1 MCQASSLNIGSASNR
16 SVNLTCYNARLR
28 IWIMRSFLHYLMLVV
43 FMLVAAPAS
52 STQAQG
58 VSTDDEIE
66 SGAVVCA
73 PGIYLSDPGDCLPAG
88 PSAYIT
94 EMAMLGLDFPPRPL
108 PASKPDRGLV
118 PLPYLYFKL
127 DKDLVPVLSGPGG
140 DSIGQDF
147 QPGFVYVSYIDRVD
161 TGRGIYYML
170 PSGGWIPGKGSRVSE
185 YSAFQ
190 GLEFKSTPQN
200 AFAWPLPFYTGSIPV
215 YRSPGYNA
223 PLTERILY
231 PYVDI
236 VQVYDTQQANG
247 VDWNMIGPDQW
258 VEGRILATVTP
269 NPSPP
274 EGVTTGRWI
283 DVDLAEQTL
292 TVYENTQLIFA
303 TVIAS
308 GLEPFWTRPGLFQI
322 YQKKE
327 TETMRNNDPTD
338 YYYLDNVPWTMYFDK
353 ARALHGAYW
362 RTRFGYPQSHGCI
375 NLSVGDA
382 HWLFNWAREG
392 DFVYVHDPSGLT
404 PTDPALYH
412 DWAY

>member
-1 MCQASSLNIGSASNR
+1 MAKLG
-16 SVNLTCYNARLR
+16 LTFPQRA
-28 IWIMRSFLHYLMLVV
+28 
-43 FMLVAAPAS
+43 
-52 STQAQG
+52 
-58 VSTDDEIE
+58 
-66 SGAVVCA
+66 
-73 PGIYLSDPGDCLPAG
+73 LPA
-88 PSAYIT
+88 Y
-94 EMAMLGLDFPPRPL
+94 
-108 PASKPDRGLV
+108 KPDPALTQ
-118 PLPYLYFKL
+118 LPYFYFKL
-127 DKDLVPVLSGPGG
+127 DDDIVPILSGP
-140 DSIGQDF
+140 DDNNVTGQAF
-147 QPGFVYVSYIDRVD
+147 QPGFVYVSYVDRVESN
-161 TGRGIYYML
+161 GVFYML
-170 PSGGWIPGKGSRVSE
+170 QNGGWIPGKGSRIGE
-185 YSAFQ
+185 YSRFQ
-190 GLEFKSTPQN
+190 GLQFKSMPHN
-200 AFAWPLPFYTGSIPV
+200 SFAWPLPFYTDSIPV
-215 YRSPGYNA
+215 YRAPGYSA
-223 PLTERILY
+223 PLTDRVIY

-236 VQVYDTQQANG
+236 VQVYATQSADG

-258 VEGRILATVTP
+258 VEARIFATVTP
-269 NPSPP
+269 NPTPP

-292 TVYENTQLIFA
+292 TVYDNNQLVFA

-362 RTRFGYPQSHGCI
+362 RTRFGYPQSHGCV

-392 DFVYVHDPSGLT
+392 DYVFVHDPTGLT